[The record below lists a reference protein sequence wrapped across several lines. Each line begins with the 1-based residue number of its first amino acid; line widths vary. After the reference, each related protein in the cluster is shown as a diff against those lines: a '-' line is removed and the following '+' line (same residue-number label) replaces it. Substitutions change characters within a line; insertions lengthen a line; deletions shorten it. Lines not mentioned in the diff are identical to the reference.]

1 MKGSPVADV
10 LLKPGRDKA
19 IRNRHPWIFSGAVER
34 VKGQA
39 EDGAIVTVRDH
50 KGAFL
55 ARGYLNRRSQI
66 VVRLLSWDERQP
78 IDDAFWSHR
87 IADAV
92 TRRQALAGRRRRSA
106 SKAGGV
112 PETTAYR
119 LIHAEADRV
128 PGLIVDRYGDFLVV
142 QCLTLGIDARR
153 SLIAATLADAAAP
166 AGIYERSDVEVR
178 AQEGLSPQVGV
189 LHGDAPPPE
198 YEIAEHGHRFLVD
211 LAGGQK
217 TGFYLDQRENRSA
230 LARYAP
236 GREVLDAF
244 AYSGGFS
251 VYAARA
257 GAGPIT
263 LLDVSAEAL
272 ALAERNLALN
282 GLRRDEDS
290 LQRGDVFEMLRLY
303 RDQGRGFDLIVLDP
317 PKFAPTRRHVQRA
330 SRAYK
335 DINLLAL
342 KLLRPGGILFSFS
355 CSGGVDEALFQKIVF
370 GAALDARREV
380 QILERLSQG
389 ADHPVLLSF
398 PGSAYLKGLVC
409 RVLETGRG
417 YVRAQLFRPSQLP

>member
-1 MKGSPVADV
+1 VADV
-10 LLKPGRDKA
+10 LLKPGREKA
-19 IRNRHPWIFSGAVER
+19 IRNRHPWIFSGAVAR
-34 VKGQA
+34 IKGHV
-39 EDGAIVTVRDH
+39 EEGEVVTVRNH
-50 KGAFL
+50 QGLFL

-66 VVRLLSWDERQP
+66 VVRLLSWDEDEP
-78 IDDAFWSHR
+78 IDATFWARR
-87 IADAV
+87 IAAAV
-92 TRRQALAGRRRRSA
+92 ARRQAWADD
-106 SKAGGV
+106 
-112 PETTAYR
+112 PETNAYR

-142 QCLTLGIDARR
+142 QCLTLGIDVRR
-153 SLIAATLADAAAP
+153 QEIVHALREATAAA
-166 AGIYERSDVEVR
+166 GLYERSDVEVR
-178 AQEGLSPQVGV
+178 AQEGLSPSVGV
-189 LHGDAPPPE
+189 LHGAAPPPD
-198 YEIAEHGHRFLVD
+198 YEVIEHGHRFLVD

-217 TGFYLDQRENRSA
+217 TGFYLDQRENRRA

-236 GREVLDAF
+236 GRETLDAF

-272 ALAERNLALN
+272 ALAERNLARN
-282 GLRRDEDS
+282 GLQRDVDS

-303 RDQGRGFDLIVLDP
+303 RDQGRSFDLIVLDP

-342 KLLRPGGILFSFS
+342 KLLRPGGILFTFS
-355 CSGGVDEALFQKIVF
+355 CSGGVDGSLFQKIVF
-370 GAALDARREV
+370 GAALDASREV

-398 PGSAYLKGLVC
+398 PESAYLKGLVC
-409 RVLETGRG
+409 LVL
-417 YVRAQLFRPSQLP
+417 